1 MSYRPGPIAEVS
13 ASSMGVGMSTSPSNT
28 NTHTTG
34 FPQPALPST
43 LGRTS
48 PMPAVPSVSQNTV
61 GQPGSIPSNPNSGAA
76 GVGATPSSGSSSSLH
91 PSGSTSSASGSGGAD
106 KGPDY
111 VYFERKPSQFSE
123 ATTGKATAAKM
134 KLELYYKEA
143 VEGVVGRKERYVY
156 PCSQST
162 GPVVCCFTGTAAQKG
177 HVRLRLDRLED

>member
-1 MSYRPGPIAEVS
+1 MSYRPGPSAEVS
-13 ASSMGVGMSTSPSNT
+13 ASSMGMSTSPSNT
-28 NTHTTG
+28 NTNTTG

-76 GVGATPSSGSSSSLH
+76 GAGATPSSGSSSSLH
-91 PSGSTSSASGSGGAD
+91 PSGSTSSASGSGSSSGGAD

-156 PCSQST
+156 PCFQLT
-162 GPVVCCFTGTAAQKG
+162 GPVVCCFTGTIGQRVMSG
-177 HVRLRLDRLED
+177 TG